1 MPATG
6 IAAAIFAGMA
16 RSYSKRRTN
25 LQGGFACAL
34 PHKIDKENP
43 MTALTQAH
51 CEACRA
57 DAPKV
62 SDEELAELIKQIP
75 DWNIEVRDGHMELE
89 KVFLFKNFKHALAF
103 TNAVGE
109 IAEAEGHHPGLL
121 TEWGKVTVTWWSHS
135 IKGLH
140 RNDFIMAA
148 RTDEVAK
155 TAEGRK

>member
-1 MPATG
+1 M
-6 IAAAIFAGMA
+6 
-16 RSYSKRRTN
+16 N
-25 LQGGFACAL
+25 AL
-34 PHKIDKENP
+34 N
-43 MTALTQAH
+43 QAH
-51 CEACRA
+51 CEACHA

-62 SDEELAELIKQIP
+62 SDEELAQLIRQIP
-75 DWNIEVRDGHMELE
+75 EWSPMVRDGVMQLE
-89 KVFLFKNFKHALAF
+89 RVFLFKNFKHALAF
-103 TNAVGE
+103 TNAVGV

-148 RTDEVAK
+148 RTDEVAE